1 MNFYL
6 DDSNIKK
13 EYPYCTLERS
23 DWNDWGYYATFF
35 LTLHF
40 SSTQKQNFGAIKIGK
55 QGLSVP
61 DYYKNQSET
70 VTMEKSFDHLSD
82 NYFSVGVSSQY
93 YLSMYTLSVN
103 NKEIFRKIL
112 IGLRDIVYEP
122 KNYEKNKNEDIFK
135 KALTRNNSKKTIKD
149 VYTKALKIG
158 HEELTSYNF
167 AIELKNDVGAVPMT
181 FSVSPKL
188 LPQTNIHTIIGRN
201 GVGKTN
207 LFKSIITTLCDV
219 PDTTHSNIITKFD
232 GKSTISSVL
241 ALSYSVFD
249 TTLPKQNSLN
259 GEITYKFI
267 GFNNQN
273 TETENNLEFEDWIVN
288 NFLSVVDAIKVDTSV
303 HNVLTQSIE
312 TLNSDPM
319 FNSLDVLDWF
329 SQKNI
334 DNIEVLFRK
343 LSSGHKIVLLSL
355 LQIINNVEP
364 NSLFLIDEPEQN
376 LHPPLIS
383 SFFQAILVVLRDRN
397 AVALIA
403 THSPVIVQECSA
415 DSVWIMDRSYSSVS
429 ISRPTIETF
438 GENVGKITYDVFDLE
453 VVNSGY
459 MKIVNDEVNKLKK
472 DQNFNDDADLNKKL
486 EKIIEIFNDKLGD
499 ELITKLASMLSP
511 HRE

>member
-1 MNFYL
+1 MIFYL
-6 DDSNIKK
+6 DDTNIKK

-40 SSTQKQNFGAIKIGK
+40 SSTQRQNFGAIKIGK
-55 QGLSVP
+55 KGLSVP

-93 YLSMYTLSVN
+93 YLSMYTLSVT
-103 NKEIFRKIL
+103 NKEIFNKIL

-122 KNYEKNKNEDIFK
+122 KIYEKNKNEDIFK

-232 GKSTISSVL
+232 GKV
-241 ALSYSVFD
+241 
-249 TTLPKQNSLN
+249 
-259 GEITYKFI
+259 
-267 GFNNQN
+267 
-273 TETENNLEFEDWIVN
+273 
-288 NFLSVVDAIKVDTSV
+288 
-303 HNVLTQSIE
+303 
-312 TLNSDPM
+312 
-319 FNSLDVLDWF
+319 
-329 SQKNI
+329 
-334 DNIEVLFRK
+334 
-343 LSSGHKIVLLSL
+343 LSL
-355 LQIINNVEP
+355 P
-364 NSLFLIDEPEQN
+364 F
-376 LHPPLIS
+376 
-383 SFFQAILVVLRDRN
+383 
-397 AVALIA
+397 
-403 THSPVIVQECSA
+403 
-415 DSVWIMDRSYSSVS
+415 
-429 ISRPTIETF
+429 
-438 GENVGKITYDVFDLE
+438 
-453 VVNSGY
+453 
-459 MKIVNDEVNKLKK
+459 
-472 DQNFNDDADLNKKL
+472 
-486 EKIIEIFNDKLGD
+486 
-499 ELITKLASMLSP
+499 
-511 HRE
+511 

>member
-1 MNFYL
+1 M
-6 DDSNIKK
+6 
-13 EYPYCTLERS
+13 
-23 DWNDWGYYATFF
+23 
-35 LTLHF
+35 
-40 SSTQKQNFGAIKIGK
+40 
-55 QGLSVP
+55 
-61 DYYKNQSET
+61 
-70 VTMEKSFDHLSD
+70 
-82 NYFSVGVSSQY
+82 
-93 YLSMYTLSVN
+93 
-103 NKEIFRKIL
+103 
-112 IGLRDIVYEP
+112 
-122 KNYEKNKNEDIFK
+122 
-135 KALTRNNSKKTIKD
+135 
-149 VYTKALKIG
+149 
-158 HEELTSYNF
+158 
-167 AIELKNDVGAVPMT
+167 
-181 FSVSPKL
+181 
-188 LPQTNIHTIIGRN
+188 
-201 GVGKTN
+201 
-207 LFKSIITTLCDV
+207 
-219 PDTTHSNIITKFD
+219 
-232 GKSTISSVL
+232 
-241 ALSYSVFD
+241 
-249 TTLPKQNSLN
+249 
-259 GEITYKFI
+259 
-267 GFNNQN
+267 
-273 TETENNLEFEDWIVN
+273 
-288 NFLSVVDAIKVDTSV
+288 SVVAAIKVDTSV

-329 SQKNI
+329 SKKNI

-459 MKIVNDEVNKLKK
+459 MKIVNDEVNKLKQ
-472 DQNFNDDADLNKKL
+472 DPNFNDDADLNKKL
-486 EKIIEIFNDKLGD
+486 EKIIKIFNDKLGD